1 MDEYK
6 WDDDEKTQYIDD
18 LFDPFD
24 PILTPQYMGLI
35 AEKVIIEQR
44 ISELVRQYPHLDPY
58 AQQIRLAGNEPALL
72 EPSCCAEHGDSSE
85 TISKEEF
92 EKQKAQIQEKDQQL
106 KKMDKDNSD
115 LQAQVKQLTG
125 VQSLSGSE
133 QAEKLKNLTN
143 QNAVLTARIAEMEQ
157 AHNLP
162 SSAGAAGETQGPDN
176 ESLITELRE
185 ANARISDLADRLG
198 AAPGDTVTLQELA
211 STVQREKEEAE
222 RRATSLGQEKSELET
237 TNSTKEAK
245 ISQLKTDLA
254 SRTSERDD
262 LRKSVGADKES
273 LVTELQEA

>member
-72 EPSCCAEHGDSSE
+72 EASCYAEHGDSSDK
-85 TISKEEF
+85 ISMAEF
-92 EKQKAQIQEKDQQL
+92 EKQNAEIKKKDEELTKLLAQNATLKDQ
-106 KKMDKDNSD
+106 
-115 LQAQVKQLTG
+115 
-125 VQSLSGSE
+125 
-133 QAEKLKNLTN
+133 
-143 QNAVLTARIAEMEQ
+143 IAELEK
-157 AHNLP
+157 AHNP
-162 SSAGAAGETQGPDN
+162 KRSAETAGETQDPDN